1 MRSSRSAHCLGVA
14 DFAIVTTA
22 PSPVAPSRKRPRA
35 VPSSRGDWPCC
46 SNSSWKANGEPAL
59 TVADDPL
66 RIRFLR
72 RQEQRPTGG
81 VTMQG
86 PFNRRRFLIGLAAA
100 AATTSLPITVRA
112 AMGPNDKFDLLIKG
126 GDISIRANRFV
137 AYATSEFATA

>member
-1 MRSSRSAHCLGVA
+1 MHSSRSAHCLGIA

-66 RIRFLR
+66 RILDAKR
-72 RQEQRPTGG
+72 RL
-81 VTMQG
+81 VTPAHVDLHAHTFPYGSAIGIPADELVPFQG
-86 PFNRRRFLIGLAAA
+86 TTTAVSAGDAGANNFAAFRRFIVGSGGAGGEEARGA
-100 AATTSLPITVRA
+100 FRCRA
-112 AMGPNDKFDLLIKG
+112 
-126 GDISIRANRFV
+126 
-137 AYATSEFATA
+137 